1 MLCKIAALWQCTFI
15 VCALFGN
22 VFPHGEV
29 TDVFTACAAVHSMLL
44 PV

>member
-1 MLCKIAALWQCTFI
+1 MI

-29 TDVFTACAAVHSMLL
+29 TDVFAACAAVHSMLL
-44 PV
+44 F